1 MPNIQPLTLEK
12 HGSKR
17 WLRNPSYAYAAND
30 VVAPL
35 VMAEI
40 PTAAA
45 ALPIGFMLHEG
56 ACVPVAV
63 LGLVP
68 GQNLFVDSTGR
79 WLGQYIPAFY
89 RSYPFHLVP
98 TDDGNHVLC
107 IDESSGLITDGPQGE
122 PLFTPDHKPVKA
134 IADVL
139 AFLGGINASR
149 KATEGMCRVLQKHNL
164 IQPWPLT
171 LQTGNRERKVEGLM
185 RIDEAALNALPA
197 EAFLELRNTGALPMV
212 YSQLLAMQNISM
224 LSQLAR
230 AHAEVAPAVTSR
242 SLGDTLDFSGLTR

>member
-17 WLRNPSYAYAAND
+17 WLRNSSYAFAAKD

-35 VMAEI
+35 VLAEI

-45 ALPIGFMLHEG
+45 ALPIGFMLHQG

-89 RSYPFHLVP
+89 RAYPFYLVP
-98 TDDGNHVLC
+98 GNDGSQVLC
-107 IDESSGLITDGPQGE
+107 IDESSGLVTDGPQGE
-122 PLFTPDHKPVKA
+122 PFFTPEQKPVKV

-139 AFLGGINASR
+139 AFLGRISASR
-149 KATEGMCRVLQKHNL
+149 KITENVCGLLQKHHL
-164 IQPWPLT
+164 IQPWSLK
-171 LQTGNRERKVEGLM
+171 LQTGRSERAVEGLL
-185 RIDEAALNALPA
+185 RIDDAALNALPA
-197 EAFLELRNTGALPMV
+197 EPFLELRNAGALPLV
-212 YSQLLAMQNISM
+212 YGQLLAMQNLSM
-224 LSQLAR
+224 LPQLAR
-230 AHAEVAPAVTSR
+230 AHAEAGPAATPR
-242 SLGDTLDFSGLTR
+242 PMGDTLDFSGLTP